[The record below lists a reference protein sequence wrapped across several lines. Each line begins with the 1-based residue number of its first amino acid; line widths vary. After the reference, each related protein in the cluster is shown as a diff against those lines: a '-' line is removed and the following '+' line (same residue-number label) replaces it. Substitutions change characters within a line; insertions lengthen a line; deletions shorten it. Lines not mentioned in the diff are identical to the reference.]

1 MNNAK
6 TTQNVLIKT
15 KTGLF
20 LTSAACA
27 LISAGAAFAQTT
39 PSAAPAAAPDNA
51 STIQE
56 VVVTAERRSV
66 SQQTT
71 SISMS
76 VVSGNVLAA
85 NHIVTIQDLQNLA
98 PGMSFTASNPTS
110 NINIRGLGNTAISP
124 AVTTGVAVF
133 RDGLYEP
140 EAILLS
146 EPFYDIADVE
156 VLKGPQGTI
165 VGQNSTGGALTIN
178 SKNPDFNG
186 FGGNI
191 EAQGGNYH
199 EAKLDGAVNL
209 PISSTLAARVAFN
222 LERRDSFWTDIG
234 GQQAQGSGSGAA
246 GSNVNPGMVDEQN
259 VRIGLLWKP
268 TDKFQLL
275 AKAEIN
281 YLSTGGY
288 TARPL
293 PWSPYYSYGYNGP
306 SVYNNNRALG
316 KWDLDYNETALSDNQ
331 YAGRYSVE
339 MKYNL
344 PGGLTLRSLTGFQ
357 ETNENYNTDTDW
369 SAANTGVAGARHQY
383 HLIGPEDNYYSQEL
397 DILSPDTGRITYLAG
412 ASYFYRQTAVH
423 DRTYN
428 GAGVVAPIIGASG
441 NPANPYTFTC
451 PAGQTC
457 NLFSISSTLST
468 QQLLGVFGQ
477 VDFKILDNLHLV
489 VGGRES
495 FDTNNNYGYTETG
508 NLTSY
513 IPNLGHYSRSEPTY
527 KVTLNWEPMP
537 GQFLYAFAARGY
549 KQGGIN
555 NSASQFAPEFVNDY
569 EGGWKG
575 RFFENHLQ
583 TQLGGYYM
591 QYQGMQQSTLSPITG
606 TNLVTNLGNSTI
618 YGVEGSF
625 QARFGGWNWD
635 AAVAYNQSTL
645 GAVNAV
651 ATYLL
656 AGNGATAFPTC
667 PAGSA
672 VASGASG
679 TVNGVSCTNYTGT
692 VISLSGEKNPYSPTV
707 QFNTDLTYTFEMG
720 KGTLTPRV
728 SYAYTDSQYAT
739 IFQKIPTGINANA
752 GKDGNGNSLP
762 YPNYLI
768 PSHGLVDLA
777 LTYKFD
783 LWTAEVYGKN
793 VTNLYYLSGING
805 NNGFYGDPATYGVRV
820 ARSF

>member
-1 MNNAK
+1 MSNSKVSQPAFRG
-6 TTQNVLIKT
+6 TRAA
-15 KTGLF
+15 LF
-20 LTSAACA
+20 LTTAMCAAV
-27 LISAGAAFAQTT
+27 SAGAASAQAQPTV
-39 PSAAPAAAPDNA
+39 APAAAPAD
-51 STIQE
+51 SSVIQE
-56 VVVTAERRSV
+56 VVVTAERRAV

-71 SISMS
+71 AISMS
-76 VVSGNVLAA
+76 VVSGAVLQT
-85 NHIVTIQDLQNLA
+85 NHIVTIQDLQTQA

-186 FGGNI
+186 LSGNV
-191 EAQGGNYH
+191 EVQGGNYN
-199 EAKLDGAVNL
+199 ERKLDGAVNL
-209 PISSTLAARVAFN
+209 PVNSTLAARVAFN
-222 LERRDSFWTDIG
+222 LEHRDSFYKDIG
-234 GQQAQGSGSGAA
+234 GQQSQGTGA
-246 GSNVNPGMVDEQN
+246 SNVTPGMVNEQN

-268 TDKFQLL
+268 NEAFQLL
-275 AKAEIN
+275 AKAEVN

-306 SVYNNNRALG
+306 SVYNGNRTLG
-316 KWDLDYNETALSDNQ
+316 PWDLDYNETSLSDNQ
-331 YAGRYSVE
+331 YAGRYSIE
-339 MKYNL
+339 MKYKL
-344 PGGLTLRSLTGFQ
+344 PNGLTLRSLSGFQ

-428 GAGVVAPIIGASG
+428 GAGAVAPIIGASG
-441 NPANPYTFTC
+441 NPAAPFTFSC
-451 PAGQTC
+451 PTGQTC
-457 NLFSISSTLST
+457 NLFSIASTLST

-477 VDFKILDNLHLV
+477 VDFRILDNLHLV

-495 FDTNNNYGYTETG
+495 FDTNNNFGYTETG

-513 IPNLGHYSRSEPTY
+513 IPNLGHYQQNEPTY
-527 KVTLNWEPMP
+527 KVSVNWEPSA
-537 GQFLYAFAARGY
+537 GQFIYAFAARGY

-569 EGGWKG
+569 EAGWKG

-583 TQLGGYYM
+583 TQIGGYYM

-625 QARFGGWNWD
+625 QARFGGWSWD
-635 AAVAYNQSTL
+635 AALAYNQSKL
-645 GAVNAV
+645 GSLNAV
-651 ATYLL
+651 ATWLL
-656 AGNGATAFPTC
+656 VGNGATAFPTC

-672 VASGASG
+672 VAPGASG
-679 TVNGVSCTNYTGT
+679 SVNGVSCTNYTGT
-692 VISLSGEKNPYSPTV
+692 IVSLSGEKNPYSPDV
-707 QFNTDLTYTFEMG
+707 QFSTNLTYAFDLRG
-720 KGTLTPRV
+720 GVLTPRI
-728 SYAYTDSQYAT
+728 SYSYTGSQYGT

-752 GKDGNGNSLP
+752 GKDGNGNTLP

-768 PSHGLVDLA
+768 PSRGLVDLA
-777 LTYKFD
+777 LTYKLN

-793 VTNLYYLSGING
+793 VTNLHYLSGING
-805 NNGFYGDPATYGVRV
+805 NNGFYGDPQTYGIRI